1 MSLSYELDVQ
11 GYGIT
16 FRVCHAFLKN
26 AILLSISLVGYVIIS
41 APLYLVNK
49 SNGKKNISFSK
60 ITKIENAVN
69 KSCTPNL
76 LFSRENRFQE
86 D

>member
-41 APLYLVNK
+41 APLYVTPWPEKDNLVTQ
-49 SNGKKNISFSK
+49 K
-60 ITKIENAVN
+60 IPKGVHV
-69 KSCTPNL
+69 
-76 LFSRENRFQE
+76 
-86 D
+86 